1 MAASAWKIQ
10 EGFSEEVTYKP
21 DLEGKQTTV
30 QLERED
36 KGTNDQDHK
45 GKNHI

>member
-1 MAASAWKIQ
+1 MEEVAALTWKIQ

-30 QLERED
+30 
-36 KGTNDQDHK
+36 
-45 GKNHI
+45 